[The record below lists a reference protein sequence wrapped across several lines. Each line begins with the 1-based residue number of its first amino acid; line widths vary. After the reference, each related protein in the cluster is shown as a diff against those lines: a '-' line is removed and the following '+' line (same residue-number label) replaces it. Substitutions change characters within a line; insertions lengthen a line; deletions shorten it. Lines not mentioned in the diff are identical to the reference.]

1 MGKKNIVFIAKSL
14 DGYIADKEG
23 NIDWLHSVPNPD
35 HNDMGFINLMQ
46 EIDAVVM
53 GRNTYEVV
61 LNFEGDWP
69 YSKPVFVLSNTLES
83 IPERISDKVSLI
95 KGTLQD
101 ILKQIHGK
109 GYTKLYI
116 DGGKTIQ
123 SFLRENLID
132 ELIITTFPILLG
144 GGSTLF
150 GNLSRP
156 INLEHLESKVF
167 LNQIVQ
173 NHYRVINNNN

>member
-83 IPERISDKVSLI
+83 IPESISDKVSLI

-123 SFLRENLID
+123 SFLREKLID
-132 ELIITTFPILLG
+132 ELIITTIPILLG

-150 GNLSRP
+150 GNLSQP

-173 NHYRVINNNN
+173 NHYRVIDNNN